1 MKIKKFLKQII
12 LGIIILFFG
21 ISILSLTVK
30 AENNKW
36 VLDEL
41 NVISDDTKDYIQNLN
56 ENVFPNYKN
65 KPQLGIIVI
74 SEMPENY
81 TMDEYKLEMF
91 NHYGVGT
98 KQENCGLLFIL
109 SINDRKYGLEIGN
122 GFEKGSLLRADLET
136 DFITSDMKDLLQ
148 LENYD
153 AVIFEVTKHLENIM
167 FDEENGIYQ
176 QKEEQKMI
184 ENEQF
189 EKNMKKNI
197 IIFFKGFGCLTVFIF
212 IFIIIYYFKKK
223 SLFNKLLKENES
235 YFHLMSVNIEDI
247 KASFWDFCCSNSI
260 YDLRNS
266 FITMIYEF
274 YIENSKIFLEQKSL
288 KHNKKY
294 YFEELEK
301 TNSEK
306 NFKNKNLVSLE
317 DIIFTVDKKFEE
329 KEKIT
334 IKNYEKINIFISKNK
349 HRINNPNIAP
359 LTLEKAMKNHVLDS
373 KELSENELEKI
384 FVQDLKDLNFEE
396 EYKEFI
402 KANKDK
408 INEKYF
414 DANKFKKEL
423 KKSSEFT
430 DYHYH
435 SNNNYIWMTALL
447 TSHLLYNEKQ
457 VKAEEKRKEEARKK
471 AEEENNSNNF
481 GGGFGGGYSSGG
493 GFSGGW

>member
-1 MKIKKFLKQII
+1 MRIKKFLKQII
-12 LGIIILFFG
+12 FCIIILFFG
-21 ISILSLTVK
+21 IGILSFNVK

-41 NVISDDTKDYIQNLN
+41 NVISGETEKYIQNLN
-56 ENVFPNYKN
+56 ENVFSNYQN
-65 KPQLGIIVI
+65 KPQLGVLVI
-74 SEMPENY
+74 SKMPNNY
-81 TMDEYKLEMF
+81 TMEEYKLEMF
-91 NHYGVGT
+91 NQYGIGT
-98 KQENCGLLFIL
+98 KEENCGLLFVL
-109 SINDRKYGLEIGN
+109 SIDDRKYGLEIGD

-136 DFITSDMKDLLQ
+136 DFITSDMKDLLK

-153 AVIFEVTKHLENIM
+153 AVVFEVTKYLEQIM
-167 FDEENGIYQ
+167 LDEENGIYQ
-176 QKEEQKMI
+176 QKEDQKMI
-184 ENEQF
+184 ENQQF
-189 EKNMKKNI
+189 QKNLKKNT

-223 SLFNKLLKENES
+223 SIFNKLLKENEC
-235 YFHLMSVNIEDI
+235 YFRLMSVNIEDI
-247 KASFWDFCCSNSI
+247 KESFWDFCCSNSI
-260 YDLRNS
+260 YDFRTS
-266 FITMIYEF
+266 FVTMIYEF
-274 YIENSKIFLEQKSL
+274 YIEYSKNILEQKSL
-288 KHNKKY
+288 KHCEND
-294 YFEELEK
+294 YFEELKE

-306 NFKNKNLVSLE
+306 NFKNKTLVSLD

-329 KEKIT
+329 KEKIKL
-334 IKNYEKINIFISKNK
+334 KNYENINSFISKNK
-349 HRINNPNIAP
+349 HRIDNPKIVP

-435 SNNNYIWMTALL
+435 STNNFVWMTALL

-457 VKAEEKRKEEARKK
+457 VKAEERRKAEAQKR
-471 AEEENNSNNF
+471 AEEENNTNNF
-481 GGGFGGGYSSGG
+481 GDGFGGGYSSGG